1 MSASLPIPSYSCWSS
16 AFSLVFLL
24 QIQHL
29 WLIQELTCYSLANRN
44 IHLLLAGCCLDREH
58 QGGDK
63 CIAHPTRTM
72 SYHVVPWLAVQN
84 DHPTY
89 AHLSLSQVV
98 VLQQIY
104 VSGPTRSR
112 SLVVTHIR
120 IVPGNLLVYCQL
132 HFYRLTFKLK
142 LDQMNCWT
150 TSCLLFSFIFLR
162 AFPMKSHT
170 DAVKLYCRQS
180 SYSVAVTS
188 WVLDWILQQ

>member
-29 WLIQELTCYSLANRN
+29 WLIQELTCCSLYRLANRK
-44 IHLLLAGCCLDREH
+44 IHLLLAGCCLDRDQ

-63 CIAHPTRTM
+63 CIAHLTCTM
-72 SYHVVPWLAVQN
+72 SYHVAYWLAVPN

-89 AHLSLSQVV
+89 ANLSLSQVV

-104 VSGPTRSR
+104 VSGQTRSR
-112 SLVVTHIR
+112 SLGVTHIR
-120 IVPGNLLVYCQL
+120 IVPENLLVYYKL
-132 HFYRLTFKLK
+132 LFYRLAFKLK

-150 TSCLLFSFIFLR
+150 TSCPLFSFIFLH
-162 AFPMKSHT
+162 AFSMK
-170 DAVKLYCRQS
+170 Y
-180 SYSVAVTS
+180 
-188 WVLDWILQQ
+188 WVGIFNSLT